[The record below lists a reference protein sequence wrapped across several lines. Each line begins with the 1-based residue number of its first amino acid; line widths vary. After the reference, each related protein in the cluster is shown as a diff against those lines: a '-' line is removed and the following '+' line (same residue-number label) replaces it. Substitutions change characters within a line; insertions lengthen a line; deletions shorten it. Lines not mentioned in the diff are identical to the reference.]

1 MQFFIEA
8 AAQLPAVKELRKAL
22 SKGLTPVSLTGVSQ
36 IHRAQILLTMSQDA
50 PVLAIVPDEAAARQL
65 CEDINYMAGARQA
78 YPYPAKELNFLDAAG
93 ISREYEQ
100 LRITALSALC
110 SGQCGVLAASA
121 EAAMQFTLPKSVLTA
136 RTMTI
141 QHGESYDL
149 HALTEQLISLG
160 YIRTE
165 QVDAPCQFSVR
176 GSIFDIYSSQ
186 NPLPVRIEFWGDEI
200 DSMAWFEPE
209 TQRRTDPIEQVQ
221 IAPAV
226 EALPDAASL
235 AERIRKLSKS
245 LRGKHAPALKEK
257 MLADAEKLESG
268 VSLLNIDLYFPLIYE
283 QPETI
288 FDYFSGGIALCET
301 GSLLDALQGL
311 QARYNE
317 DVKLMLED
325 GTICRQLSEYYL
337 DCNHVLA
344 EAKKHP
350 MVCMNAFL
358 SSTSSFSF
366 QKMLSVEAVQNA

>member
-121 EAAMQFTLPKSVLTA
+121 EAAMQFTLPKSVLTT
-136 RTMTI
+136 RTMPI
-141 QHGESYDL
+141 PHGERFDM
-149 HALTEQLISLG
+149 HALTDHLISLG

-186 NPLPVRIEFWGDEI
+186 NPLPVRIEFWGD
-200 DSMAWFEPE
+200 
-209 TQRRTDPIEQVQ
+209 
-221 IAPAV
+221 
-226 EALPDAASL
+226 
-235 AERIRKLSKS
+235 
-245 LRGKHAPALKEK
+245 
-257 MLADAEKLESG
+257 
-268 VSLLNIDLYFPLIYE
+268 
-283 QPETI
+283 
-288 FDYFSGGIALCET
+288 
-301 GSLLDALQGL
+301 
-311 QARYNE
+311 
-317 DVKLMLED
+317 
-325 GTICRQLSEYYL
+325 
-337 DCNHVLA
+337 
-344 EAKKHP
+344 
-350 MVCMNAFL
+350 
-358 SSTSSFSF
+358 
-366 QKMLSVEAVQNA
+366 